1 MSELPGERA
10 SEAEAEPATFLFAD
24 LAGYTA
30 LTETHGD
37 ERAADLAGEFF
48 AVIRGLLR
56 DYRAEEV
63 KTIGDAVMLRV
74 PSAADAIGL
83 GLRIVGEVGAHHG
96 HPGVRVGM
104 HTGSAVQRSG
114 DWFGAGVNLAAR
126 VAGLA
131 GDCDVL
137 LTAATRVAA
146 GELSG
151 VGLAPRGRQTLKNV
165 GEPVMIYAASASGD
179 RTAEGL
185 PMDPVC
191 WMAVDP
197 ARAAGT
203 LVHLGVRYEFC
214 SLRCAGIFADAPER
228 FVSGEGDRHERQR
241 GEGETK

>member
-1 MSELPGERA
+1 MSEPPAEQVPERGGER
-10 SEAEAEPATFLFAD
+10 ATFLFAD

-37 ERAADLAGEFF
+37 ERAADLAEDFF
-48 AVIRGLLR
+48 TVIRGLAR

-74 PSAADAIGL
+74 PNAADAIGL

-104 HTGSAVQRSG
+104 HTGSAVQRGG

-131 GDCDVL
+131 RDCDVL
-137 LTAATRVAA
+137 LTATTRDAA

-151 VGLAPRGRQTLKNV
+151 VVLAPRGRQSLKNV
-165 GEPVMIYAASASGD
+165 GEPVMIYAAGASGD

-185 PMDPVC
+185 PIDPVC
-191 WMAVDP
+191 RMAVDP

-214 SLRCAGIFADAPER
+214 SLRCAGIFAAAPEQL
-228 FVSGEGDRHERQR
+228 VSGEGDRHERQ
-241 GEGETK
+241 EGEAEAE